1 MKRYLLF
8 ILLGLQNLAHG
19 QKILFKEFLGKPTQ
33 KSVSVKVF
41 FSSDVEISA
50 QYGTTPGKYSTQTNW
65 QGVKANEPGEILIDN
80 LSPNTAY
87 IYRVQYRLPASSNIN
102 YRPEFSFQTQKAI
115 GGNFSFVVQADPHL
129 DEQSDSA
136 LFRLCLKNQLADKPD
151 FMIDLG
157 DILMTDKLKNA
168 NGVIPRDTITYRS
181 QLFRDYYE
189 TISHS
194 VPIFISM
201 GNHEGEA
208 GWNLTNN
215 ENNIAVWGTLDRKK
229 YFMNPSPNDFY
240 TGDQTK
246 HAYVGLRENYYEFT
260 WGDAQFIILDP
271 YWYTTSKPDA
281 NTGWRWTLGKTQYDW
296 LRSSLE
302 KSKAKFKF
310 VFAHQLIGGDPNGRG
325 GIEFADF
332 YEWGGKNK
340 DGSDGFAA
348 NRPGWYKPIKD
359 LFTENRVNIFFHG
372 HDHFYAKQDKDCL
385 VYQETPQPSHPIF
398 ATANQAAEYGYVKGE
413 IYPNTGH
420 LRVNVN
426 GDGVK
431 VDYVRA
437 YLPKNET
444 ATRKNRDVSASY
456 FIGSKNC
463 YDDKPNNLV
472 LWNTNYV
479 DEMVYPNPVQQ
490 RTTISF
496 TLKKPDSISL
506 AIYNI
511 SGQRV
516 KQLLSNNPVQD
527 GSFQLAWDG
536 TNEQNVHLP
545 SGVYFYEFTGLNTP
559 PKTGKIILTESL

>member
-1 MKRYLLF
+1 MKRYLLYF
-8 ILLGLQNLAHG
+8 LLGLQSLAHG
-19 QKILFKEFLGKPTQ
+19 QKMLFKEFLGKPTQ

-50 QYGTTPGKYSTQTNW
+50 QYGITSGKYTGQTNW
-65 QGVKANEPGEILIDN
+65 QLVKANEPGEILIDN
-80 LSPNTAY
+80 LTANTAY
-87 IYRVQYRLPASSNIN
+87 VYRLQYRSSATSSIT
-102 YRPEFSFQTQKAI
+102 YRPEFTFQTQKAT
-115 GGNFSFVVQADPHL
+115 GANFSFIVQSDPHL

-157 DILMTDKLKNA
+157 DILMTDKLKNDK
-168 NGVIPRDTITYRS
+168 GIIPRDTITYRS
-181 QLFRDYYE
+181 KLFRDYYE

-194 VPIFISM
+194 VPIYISM
-201 GNHEGEA
+201 GNHEGES

-229 YFMNPSPNDFY
+229 YFMNPAPNDFY

-271 YWYTTSKPDA
+271 YWYTTTKPDA

-296 LRSSLE
+296 LRTSLE

-340 DGSDGFAA
+340 DGSDGFAT

-359 LFTENRVNIFFHG
+359 LFTENRVTIFFHG

-385 VYQETPQPSHPIF
+385 VYQETPQPSHPVF
-398 ATANQAAEYGYVKGE
+398 ATANSATEYGYVKGE
-413 IYPNTGH
+413 IYPNAGH

-444 ATRKNRDVSASY
+444 TTRKNRDVSASY
-456 FIGSKNC
+456 FIGTKNC

-472 LWNTNYV
+472 LWNANYV
-479 DEMVYPNPVQQ
+479 EEMVYPNPVQQ

-506 AIYNI
+506 AVYNV
-511 SGQRV
+511 SGHRV
-516 KQLLSNNPVQD
+516 KQLLSNNPVSD
-527 GSFQLAWDG
+527 GTFQLVWDG
-536 TNEQNVHLP
+536 TNEQNAHLP
-545 SGVYFYEFTGLNTP
+545 PGVYYYAFTGTNTP
-559 PKTGKIILTESL
+559 TKTGKIILNE

>member
-1 MKRYLLF
+1 MKRYLLYF
-8 ILLGLQNLAHG
+8 LLGLQSLAHG
-19 QKILFKEFLGKPTQ
+19 QKMLFKEFLGKPTQ

-50 QYGTTPGKYSTQTNW
+50 QYGITSGKYTGQTNW
-65 QGVKANEPGEILIDN
+65 QLVKANEPGEILIDN
-80 LSPNTAY
+80 LTANTAY
-87 IYRVQYRLPASSNIN
+87 VYRLQYRSSATSSIT
-102 YRPEFSFQTQKAI
+102 YRPEFTFQTQKAT
-115 GGNFSFVVQADPHL
+115 GANFSFIVQSDPHL

-157 DILMTDKLKNA
+157 DILMTDKLKNDK
-168 NGVIPRDTITYRS
+168 GIIPRDTITYRS
-181 QLFRDYYE
+181 KLFRDYYE

-194 VPIFISM
+194 VPIYISM
-201 GNHEGEA
+201 GNHEGES

-229 YFMNPSPNDFY
+229 YFMNPAPNDFY

-271 YWYTTSKPDA
+271 YWYTTTKPDA

-296 LRSSLE
+296 LRTSLE

-340 DGSDGFAA
+340 DGSDGFAT

-359 LFTENRVNIFFHG
+359 LFTENRVTIFFHG

-385 VYQETPQPSHPIF
+385 VYQETPQPSHPVF
-398 ATANQAAEYGYVKGE
+398 ATANSATEYGYVKGE
-413 IYPNTGH
+413 IYPNAGH

-444 ATRKNRDVSASY
+444 TTRKNRDVSASY
-456 FIGSKNC
+456 FIGTKNC

-472 LWNTNYV
+472 LWNANYV
-479 DEMVYPNPVQQ
+479 EEMVYPNPVQQ

-506 AIYNI
+506 AVYNV

-516 KQLLSNNPVQD
+516 KQLLSNNPVSD
-527 GSFQLAWDG
+527 GTFQLVWDG
-536 TNEQNVHLP
+536 TNEQNAHLP
-545 SGVYFYEFTGLNTP
+545 PGVYYYAFTGTNTP
-559 PKTGKIILTESL
+559 TKTGKIILNE